1 MEEELGWIS
10 DLTTSVEEKQARFLE
25 EIAKVSEKVALEQTK
40 KVFERLLLLEI
51 LNYSIKDN
59 IYFVRKED
67 YLVFLTPENLIG

>member
-1 MEEELGWIS
+1 VEEELSWIS

-40 KVFERLLLLEI
+40 KVFEHLLLLEI
-51 LNYSIKDN
+51 LNYSIRDD

>member
-1 MEEELGWIS
+1 MEEELSWIS

-40 KVFERLLLLEI
+40 KVFEHLLLLEI
-51 LNYSIKDN
+51 LNYSIRDD

>member
-1 MEEELGWIS
+1 VGLNLNWIS
-10 DLTTSVEEKQARFLE
+10 DSNTSFEEKQARFLE
-25 EIAKVSEKVALEQTK
+25 EITKVSEEVALEQTK
-40 KVFERLLLLEI
+40 KVFEHLHSLEI